1 MLDIPVLRWG
11 QPYESLDKDEVV
23 HFTTGETLA
32 TVSQGIPGLLAK
44 DIRKVREIAGLPSA
58 LQLRDLRRTA
68 TIEEAENEATEK
80 EIAAA
85 RGWSSKTS
93 GKMLDVYGPSNFNMA
108 KAAHDKRPMNLKGP
122 KT

>member
-44 DIRKVREIAGLPSA
+44 DIRKAQRA
-58 LQLRDLRRTA
+58 RRGAFVNDHIHGCRTG
-68 TIEEAENEATEK
+68 EQVK
-80 EIAAA
+80 
-85 RGWSSKTS
+85 KT
-93 GKMLDVYGPSNFNMA
+93 LERF
-108 KAAHDKRPMNLKGP
+108 KRPGNLSG
-122 KT
+122 